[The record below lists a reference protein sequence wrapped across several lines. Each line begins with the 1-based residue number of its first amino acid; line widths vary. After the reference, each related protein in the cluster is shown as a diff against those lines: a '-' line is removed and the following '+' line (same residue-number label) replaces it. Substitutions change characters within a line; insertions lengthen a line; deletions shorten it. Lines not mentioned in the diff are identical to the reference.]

1 MKKSE
6 KKASEAFKRKV
17 LARWRLLSLRGVAVE
32 RAAVDIGV
40 GTADLATWIR
50 EAAGRVSAAARCVRA
65 GGRPNATV
73 ERRATAG
80 GSHDG
85 LGHRIN
91 YLRRNVVCH
100 GLTRSRSL
108 R

>member
-6 KKASEAFKRKV
+6 KKTSEAFKRKV

-50 EAAGRVSAAARCVRA
+50 EAASDSPLFVPVHVEDEAAVGSGVVVVFGCGVRVEGLSVADLAELARRLA
-65 GGRPNATV
+65 
-73 ERRATAG
+73 
-80 GSHDG
+80 
-85 LGHRIN
+85 
-91 YLRRNVVCH
+91 
-100 GLTRSRSL
+100 
-108 R
+108 